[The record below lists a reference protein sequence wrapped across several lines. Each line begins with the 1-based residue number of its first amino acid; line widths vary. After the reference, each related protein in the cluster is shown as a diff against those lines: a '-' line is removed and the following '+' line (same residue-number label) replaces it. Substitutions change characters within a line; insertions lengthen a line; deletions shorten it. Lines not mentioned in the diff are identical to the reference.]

1 MALAMRAWLAAVL
14 LTSAVAPIA
23 ACSPNSVCKLMAAI
37 NDPSNRTLR
46 RNIMSFGLGQFC
58 KQMTTHNAPLKLTPD
73 ANVIG
78 RFYPQH
84 CTQQT
89 LDNGDLWVQFDG
101 MGYAYTNVSRKVT
114 FTSGATITYND
125 DFRCAEDNSIYAY
138 FDTRSVSP
146 PQFNVLQIEAPV
158 ANLMQSIVGPFANTF
173 GTQMV
178 SGQLSQG
185 FTVIQGDDNSTD
197 FAVGHLPLG
206 QRPPH
211 PFDSH
216 GSDRIMVESLRTEV
230 WPGER
235 DFIGPIEVQDSGR
248 ALYLLLQLDG
258 QQAVHVML
266 FPKAAGDQALQLYV
280 NYGQAGPL
288 PAMPQFSDVLQYGVQ
303 YQRAVPVPP
312 GMYYVVIDDT
322 TTATSSW
329 PSPGGQPAP
338 AAALP
343 FGVGEQAAVVSYAI
357 QIGDAP

>member
-1 MALAMRAWLAAVL
+1 MPLEMRAWLAAVL
-14 LTSAVAPIA
+14 LSSAIAPIV
-23 ACSPNSVCKLMAAI
+23 ACSPNSVCKLMAGI
-37 NDPSNRTLR
+37 NDPSNRTMR

-58 KQMTTHNAPLKLTPD
+58 KQLTSHNAPLKLTPD

-101 MGYAYTNVSRKVT
+101 MGYAYTNMSRKVS
-114 FTSGATITYND
+114 FTSGATIQYND
-125 DFRCAEDNSIYAY
+125 DFKCAEDNSIYAY
-138 FDTRSVSP
+138 FDTRTVSP
-146 PQFNVLQIEAPV
+146 PQFNVQQIEQPI
-158 ANLMQSIVGPFANTF
+158 ANLMQNFIGPFANTF

-178 SGQLSQG
+178 SGQLGQG

-197 FAVGHLPLG
+197 FAVGHLPVG
-206 QRPPH
+206 QKPPH
-211 PFDSH
+211 PFDAH
-216 GSDRIMVESLRTEV
+216 GSNRIMVESLRTEV

-258 QQAVHVML
+258 QQSVNVML
-266 FPKAAGDQALQLYV
+266 FPKAVGDQALQLYV
-280 NYGQAGPL
+280 NYGPVGPL

-322 TTATSSW
+322 TTA
-329 PSPGGQPAP
+329 PGGQPAP
-338 AAALP
+338 TAALP
-343 FGVGEQAAVVSYAI
+343 FGVGAQAAVVSYAI

>member
-1 MALAMRAWLAAVL
+1 MRRAWLAGVFVTTAAIS
-14 LTSAVAPIA
+14 SALP

-37 NDPSNRTLR
+37 NDPSNRTMR
-46 RNIMSFGLGQFC
+46 RNIMSFGLGEFC
-58 KQMTTHNAPLKLTPD
+58 KQMTTHEAPLKLTPD

-84 CTQQT
+84 CIQRT

-101 MGYAYTNVSRKVT
+101 MGYAFTNVSRKVT
-114 FTSGATITYND
+114 FTAGATIQYNE

-138 FDTRSVSP
+138 FDTRTVSP

-178 SGQLSQG
+178 SGQLGQG
-185 FTVIQGDDNSTD
+185 FTVIQGDDGSTD

-206 QRPPH
+206 QKPPH
-211 PFDSH
+211 PFEAH
-216 GSDRIMVESLRTEV
+216 GSNRVLVESLRTEV

-235 DFIGPIEVQDSGR
+235 DFIGPIEVADGGR
-248 ALYLLLQLDG
+248 ALYLLMQLDG
-258 QQAVHVML
+258 QQAVNVML

-280 NYGQAGPL
+280 NYPAAGPL
-288 PAMPQFSDVLQYGVQ
+288 PAMPQFSDVLQYGIQ

-322 TTATSSW
+322 TAAGQAA
-329 PSPGGQPAP
+329 PS
-338 AAALP
+338 ALP
-343 FGVGEQAAVVSYAI
+343 FGMGGQAAVVSYAI